1 MKRISVSSKKGQ
13 IGQMD
18 SLEFIGGVVGLC
30 IASVA
35 LWSVRRLHQEV
46 LRLKREQYSLEQ
58 KVGALSGKIESAIEP
73 LRIQTALL
81 ARGQRVSDT
90 LIRNG
95 QLYHEIGGADA
106 AKWLVQS
113 SLSSNVFVLDVRTNA
128 EYAKQR
134 IPGAKLIPVEDLEM
148 RYQTEIPIESDNVLV
163 YCAGG
168 DRSRLACDFL
178 SRQNYPNVFLLKNG
192 LQGWTGP
199 MEGDSS
205 GSLIQISSKSRVSSP
220 SIG

>member
-1 MKRISVSSKKGQ
+1 MERVSFSSKKRQ
-13 IGQMD
+13 IGQMG
-18 SLEFIGGVVGLC
+18 SLELIGGVVGLC

-46 LRLKREQYSLEQ
+46 VRLKREQYSLEQ
-58 KVGALSGKIESAIEP
+58 KVGALPGTIESAVEP

-95 QLYHEIGGADA
+95 QLYHEISGADA
-106 AKWLVQS
+106 TQWLVQPS
-113 SLSSNVFVLDVRTNA
+113 PSSNVFVLDVRTNA
-128 EYAKQR
+128 EYGKQR

-148 RYQTEIPIESDNVLV
+148 RYQTEIPIVSDKNLV

-168 DRSRLACDFL
+168 ARSRLSCDFL
-178 SRQNYPNVFLLKNG
+178 SRNNYPNV
-192 LQGWTGP
+192 
-199 MEGDSS
+199 
-205 GSLIQISSKSRVSSP
+205 
-220 SIG
+220 

>member
-1 MKRISVSSKKGQ
+1 
-13 IGQMD
+13 MD

-30 IASVA
+30 VASIA
-35 LWSVRRLHQEV
+35 LWSVRRLHQEL
-46 LRLKREQYSLEQ
+46 LRLKRDQYNLEQ
-58 KVGALSGKIESAIEP
+58 KVGALPGRIESAVEP

-81 ARGQRVSDT
+81 ARGQRVSDA

-95 QLYHEIGGADA
+95 QLYHEISGADA
-106 AKWLVQS
+106 AQWLEPS
-113 SLSSNVFVLDVRTNA
+113 SSSSNVFVLDVRTKA
-128 EYAKQR
+128 EFAKQR

-148 RYQTEIPIESDNVLV
+148 RYQTELPIESDKVLV

-178 SRQNYPNVFLLKNG
+178 SRQNYPNIYLLKNG

-199 MEGDSS
+199 VEGDS
-205 GSLIQISSKSRVSSP
+205 GGALIQISSKSRVSSP
-220 SIG
+220 SVG

>member
-1 MKRISVSSKKGQ
+1 ME
-13 IGQMD
+13 
-18 SLEFIGGVVGLC
+18 SLEFIVGIIGLC
-30 IASVA
+30 LASMA
-35 LWSVRRLHQEV
+35 LWTVRRLHQEL
-46 LRLKREQYSLEQ
+46 LRLKREQYNLER
-58 KVGALSGKIESAIEP
+58 KVGALSGKMESIIEP

-95 QLYHEIGGADA
+95 LLYHEISGVEA
-106 AKWLVQS
+106 AQWLVPSSS
-113 SLSSNVFVLDVRTNA
+113 SLNVFVLDVRTKA

-148 RYQTEIPIESDNVLV
+148 RYQTELPIESDKILV

-178 SRQNYPNVFLLKNG
+178 SRHNYSNIYLLKNG

-199 MEGDSS
+199 LEGDSS
-205 GSLIQISSKSRVSSP
+205 GPLIQIASKSRVSSP
-220 SIG
+220 SVE

>member
-1 MKRISVSSKKGQ
+1 MKRFSAFSKNGQ
-13 IGQMD
+13 IDEME
-18 SLEFIGGVVGLC
+18 SLAFIIGIVGLC
-30 IASVA
+30 TASVA

-46 LRLKREQYSLEQ
+46 LRLKREQYYLEQ
-58 KVGALSGKIESAIEP
+58 KVGALPGRIESAVEP
-73 LRIQTALL
+73 LRIQTAQL

-95 QLYHEIGGADA
+95 QLYYEISSDEAVQ
-106 AKWLVQS
+106 WLVQPS
-113 SLSSNVFVLDVRTNA
+113 TSSNIFVLDVRTNA

-148 RYQTEIPIESDNVLV
+148 RYQNEIPIKFDKILV

-178 SRQNYPNVFLLKNG
+178 SRQNYPNIYLLKNG

-205 GSLIQISSKSRVSSP
+205 GSLIQILSKSRVSSP
-220 SIG
+220 SVG